1 MEICNIIDLRS
12 AVWGVIMKRWIWVVW
27 ICLGAL
33 FVEAGWA
40 LEIRGIRYWNAPDH
54 VRLVLDTSG
63 PVKPKVF
70 GLENPHRLVL
80 DMRGAKLRAPL
91 PKPDGRSPLL
101 RGLRSGKPRSGL
113 LRLVVDLKSPVRP
126 KVFSLP
132 PNKYYGHRLVV
143 DLYGKEAKPV
153 KRASVRRKPPQG
165 LRDVVVAIDAGHGGD
180 DPGAIGRRGTREKDV
195 VLSIARKLARL
206 IDGTAGMKAVLI
218 RSGDYSIPLRR
229 RVELARKARADLF
242 ISIHADSFRN
252 PRASGAGVY
261 VLSQRGA
268 SSEAARWLAEQENAA
283 DLVGGV
289 SLDDKDDV
297 LAKVLLDLSQTATRA
312 HSQDLA
318 REVLQELTRIGRI
331 HHQGVQEAGFAVLK
345 SPDIPSVLVE
355 TAFISNP
362 QEEHRL
368 RSSKHQWYW
377 AKAIHRGVR
386 DYFRRHAPPGTLL
399 ASERRHVIARG
410 ETLAKI
416 ARKYGISTRQLML
429 YNALSGTRIKAGQV
443 LKIPMGG

>member
-1 MEICNIIDLRS
+1 
-12 AVWGVIMKRWIWVVW
+12 MKRWIWVAW
-27 ICLGAL
+27 IGLGAL

-80 DMRGAKLRAPL
+80 DMPGAKLQAPL
-91 PKPDGRSPLL
+91 PKPGDHTPLL
-101 RGLRSGKPRSGL
+101 QGFRSGKPRPGL

-132 PNKYYGHRLVV
+132 PNKHYGHRLVV
-143 DLYGKEAKPV
+143 DLYGREAKPV
-153 KRASVRRKPPQG
+153 KRASARHKPPR

-180 DPGAIGRRGTREKDV
+180 DPGAIGRHGTREKDV
-195 VLSIARKLARL
+195 VLSIARKLAKL

-218 RSGDYSIPLRR
+218 RSGDYYIPLRR
-229 RVELARKARADLF
+229 RMELARKARADLF

-252 PRASGAGVY
+252 PRVSGAGVY
-261 VLSQRGA
+261 ILSRRGA
-268 SSEAARWLAEQENAA
+268 SSEAARWLAAQENAA

-297 LAKVLLDLSQTATRA
+297 LAKVLLDLSQTATRE

-331 HHQGVQEAGFAVLK
+331 HHQGVQQAGFVVLK
-345 SPDIPSVLVE
+345 SPDIPSILVE

-362 QEEHRL
+362 REERRL
-368 RSSKHQWYW
+368 RSSKYQWYW

-416 ARKYGISTRQLML
+416 ARKYGVSTRQLML
-429 YNALSGTRIKAGQV
+429 HNALSGTRIKAGQV